1 MDTVV
6 DSDNEPT
13 PNLCHIEVEIESK
26 TSSSNTVNLKLP
38 GSTVKKKMKKRN
50 NKDDQRESS
59 KTLSELWPKSNK
71 YYEKINTEIKESNS
85 ASLSNN
91 ILIDFKAK
99 KFPFILSTNVF
110 QEFLSD
116 LESTVGNKLNLRDF
130 NFSYRYP
137 YLEKDCDITINS
149 QVTFTALLSMFYQ
162 IILI

>member
-1 MDTVV
+1 
-6 DSDNEPT
+6 
-13 PNLCHIEVEIESK
+13 
-26 TSSSNTVNLKLP
+26 
-38 GSTVKKKMKKRN
+38 MKKRN

-85 ASLSNN
+85 ASLSKN

-130 NFSYRYP
+130 SFSYRYP
-137 YLEKDCDITINS
+137 VLGKDCDITINS
-149 QVTFTALLSMFYQ
+149 EQPLSENHSNSQMND
-162 IILI
+162 